1 MPIYNHYYSRGYAI
15 EKSSDGKHRPPSSFT
30 QGSGYSTVGCSS
42 GLKNSI
48 IDQIESSSFMDFSA
62 DANNSVKSLYMYP
75 RFSEVKGQRFAILGQ
90 SVTHKSNFSDS
101 RPNYFAHNMIIG
113 MADLKSLIAAR
124 MPEAILSHR
133 FKDTYVDGQ
142 NPIGMGDLCYKSC
155 IDTPLELSQ
164 FYSDIDNSSE
174 YDNFTLNTDV
184 IKAIIYYLTKA
195 NAHCIVCLGDDGS
208 LTDSRAR
215 KILRLLYLWLPQKI
229 LQNLGFITKLNSSK
243 SHPTCNLVFCDSK
256 EYRDIQVNGLGNI
269 KSSSMAF
276 IDATSRVDIPTPE
289 KLGFN
294 VDDVEYL
301 NWLVKCIAGDY
312 NDDDLETRKTID
324 EQELLIDQR
333 VVPFGI
339 ISKIYKVIIC
349 QKGSQLAPSE
359 ATHRASGIASFALL
373 NVIASHIPD
382 CVDKFIPLI
391 SADLNNTILGGQ
403 IDTLII
409 DIDKRFPTK
418 NGTPGLIDRLMPY
431 LSDEVKEGIN
441 EIRIYKSPLKALKAM
456 SVQPNY
462 QNNLLRI
469 LEGAK
474 IKYEEN
480 MYDRSEATYGYEMSL
495 YALQQSGWSLD
506 VQNSCKELLQL
517 TFAACEASHASVF
530 GYINNME
537 GCFEAL
543 AMINLAKGKVT
554 TKDCERIISEASAAM
569 RLQPYN
575 GMRRILQNT
584 RAFPNNESSTAL
596 IITCLTY
603 ICKTCVSN
611 NYELQNLVAFCKF
624 LEPKNKYLQ
633 VWQNVVELCA
643 QLFISSVAKGGDSFK
658 TLSNVAAIAGNAPN
672 KMAFLEKIAPALTVF
687 LTCRPANE
695 SAFSKNIKSYS
706 GVINDICNAIF
717 STCAGGTISGA
728 ALAVKET
735 INTRTVEKISDY
747 SVEPKITERYKQTLI
762 RERVTFLNNA
772 CSGISNTPGY
782 IAFSEQLGIGA
793 YPVYLKSGG
802 SAGVVE
808 NLYRAFCFD
817 EDRPD
822 YINARMYDLKN
833 GIDLCQIG
841 VFSIAERYELLHD
854 VINRKGTDTD
864 VFQAFSKA
872 LMDMYGEKLK
882 EINDPYKPLSS
893 RWSQYLSLLAN
904 SLIYKFGS
912 FIDSFRV
919 DTLSLY
925 LPQQEETGG
934 SVLLGICQKFNEI
947 NQALSNQQ
955 DSGDLCD
962 EFTSETESNRQAFDE
977 AVSDGTI
984 TLNPHLEIASLIGNG
999 MLDDALSLFP
1009 GATKAL
1015 LDLIENGNGYYSKN
1029 SAKALTN
1036 KLHQNRKSTYCADYA
1051 TDERLHEYLKKNPK
1065 SHVAA
1070 VISAVAVFLFFCLAG
1085 TGTWM
1090 WLNKKEVPV
1099 ENKEIEWCYT
1109 LCENDKYK
1117 DYLSYMR
1124 TNTNNVGIPNIYLL
1138 EPYTPTIVSSSD
1150 NDSTSVESQSDVAS
1164 MQPSQFKNIPVEN
1177 CVVSENNT
1185 VRVAIAYERII
1196 YTSAGKSASVIDIEE
1211 KNVPVS
1217 GSDILLDNSAFN
1229 TTYFDPSKKL
1239 DNIRI
1244 FVAPIR
1250 DYMNYVKVGDREYP
1264 SLTEAM
1270 ESITDENT
1278 THEIVLLSDINS
1290 FNETVYV
1297 DKDITLKCEK
1307 EKPAIIKKDAEFVG
1321 ELFNV
1326 SETGKLSLVN
1336 VVIDGAA
1343 LKTEDSSD
1351 ESKDNSSDVSV
1362 TLSLDPDKTDVFT
1375 VGQTFTVNVEVK
1387 NNSENTLSDIRLKL
1401 NYDGNKISID
1411 APDSEIQGSSTT
1423 EHDGTDPTQSTTS
1436 DVQTTT
1442 TEPSVQ
1448 QNSGNQNK
1456 TIEIE
1461 NQDENTSI
1469 IKFKNDLKPGQLQSD
1484 TIKFRVS
1491 AEIRYKEQITVN
1503 AVSLSAKTSN
1513 NSDEESTTQ
1522 ATEVSNEYDIDNG
1535 VSFYVAPEEY
1545 YDARLSNIQLTYST
1559 QAETDIV
1566 AVLSPDFS
1574 SDTYE
1579 YTATIPFD
1587 VLNMKIDPI
1596 KKKEGASVDCSVK
1609 SIMNVGNNKFTITIR
1624 DGDISGKYGSRGETK
1639 SYTVYIQLLPK
1650 NADINHYNDYQT
1662 KKGKSYK
1669 GIMYT
1674 KPLIINNGT
1683 LLIDDSSELRNNCIF
1698 SPDALSAGA
1707 VNNHGQMTVKGK
1719 ITGNSAKG
1727 NKNCVG
1733 AVYNKKGYELT
1744 ISGKA
1749 QISNNFGEYC
1759 GGILN
1764 EGTLNMNSGIIEK
1777 NSASDGVGG
1786 VENTNDFNLSGGE
1799 IVYNTASSG
1808 IGGVKDESGSGL
1820 IISGSPLI
1828 CNNTADYLNS
1838 NLCVSKNCR
1847 VGNIKNAAIGI
1858 VNSDKSDAFAVY
1870 EGANEDSKANCRNC
1884 FFADNSPFKK
1894 IEFSDKNELFFS
1906 PDEFDTYYKL
1916 IVSCKKNSSWEI
1928 DSFQGERMLGTSQSL
1943 TITVSLKVNLSDPA
1957 PEQKP
1962 VVKIYKYDDFID
1974 GTKNPVSDDF
1984 EKLENGKYV
1993 YTIKE
1998 LKADTVYEIVIE

>member
-229 LQNLGFITKLNSSK
+229 MQNLGFITKLNSSK

-276 IDATSRVDIPTPE
+276 FDATSRIDIPTPE
-289 KLGFN
+289 KLGLN

-312 NDDDLETRKTID
+312 SDDDLETRKTID

-474 IKYEEN
+474 IKYGEN

-530 GYINNME
+530 GYVNNME

-596 IITCLTY
+596 IITWLTY

-772 CSGISNTPGY
+772 CAGISNTPGY
-782 IAFSEQLGIGA
+782 AAFSEQLGIGA

-802 SAGVVE
+802 SAGVIE

-822 YINARMYDLKN
+822 YINARMYDMKN

-841 VFSIAERYELLHD
+841 VFSIAERSELLYD

-893 RWSQYLSLLAN
+893 RWNQYLSLLAN

-934 SVLLGICQKFNEI
+934 SVLLGICQKFSEI

-962 EFTSETESNRQAFDE
+962 EFTNETESNRQAFDE

-999 MLDDALSLFP
+999 MLDDAL
-1009 GATKAL
+1009 
-1015 LDLIENGNGYYSKN
+1015 N

-1070 VISAVAVFLFFCLAG
+1070 AVSAVAVFLFFCLAG
-1085 TGTWM
+1085 TGAWFF
-1090 WLNKKEVPV
+1090 LNKKPVNEVD
-1099 ENKEIEWCYT
+1099 EKIIWQYT
-1109 LCENDKYK
+1109 LCEKEDYQDSQAYITRKIKPNEISGVYLMEPVLKKEDSLNNGHKEKDVSPSDKNEEQ
-1117 DYLSYMR
+1117 S
-1124 TNTNNVGIPNIYLL
+1124 NPI
-1138 EPYTPTIVSSSD
+1138 
-1150 NDSTSVESQSDVAS
+1150 TSIS
-1164 MQPSQFKNIPVEN
+1164 IEN
-1177 CVVSENNT
+1177 CQLTDNS
-1185 VRVAIAYERII
+1185 VRVAIAYERTI
-1196 YTSAGKSASVIDIEE
+1196 YNSKEKPTKIIDIEE
-1211 KNVPVS
+1211 KYIPVS
-1217 GSDILLDNSAFN
+1217 GSDLLLNESYFDSSYLDLSVQTGNPRIYVVPLSKYNDYVRADDKDYPTLSEAIEKIPDDGKEHDVILLH
-1229 TTYFDPSKKL
+1229 
-1239 DNIRI
+1239 NIS
-1244 FVAPIR
+1244 
-1250 DYMNYVKVGDREYP
+1250 VKQ
-1264 SLTEAM
+1264 
-1270 ESITDENT
+1270 
-1278 THEIVLLSDINS
+1278 
-1290 FNETVYV
+1290 TVIV
-1297 DKDITLKCEK
+1297 DKKVTLKGNE
-1307 EKPAIIKKDAEFVG
+1307 ENAVIISRDESFTG

-1326 SETGKLSLVN
+1326 SENGSLNLVNVTIDGGAKWELASNTVAQESNSELQVKLSLSDQNNDVFTMGSTFDVEVEVTN
-1336 VVIDGAA
+1336 NTPNKLSDMQIV
-1343 LKTEDSSD
+1343 LNYD
-1351 ESKDNSSDVSV
+1351 ESKISV
-1362 TLSLDPDKTDVFT
+1362 GV
-1375 VGQTFTVNVEVK
+1375 
-1387 NNSENTLSDIRLKL
+1387 
-1401 NYDGNKISID
+1401 
-1411 APDSEIQGSSTT
+1411 PDSEIQNTDQTASETESESVVNSETLSESQNESDVTSST
-1423 EHDGTDPTQSTTS
+1423 ESTVS
-1436 DVQTTT
+1436 Q
-1442 TEPSVQ
+1442 PSS
-1448 QNSGNQNK
+1448 NIASGNQNTDPIYRIINDNDNDNECVVMFVNDCESNK
-1456 TIEIE
+1456 K
-1461 NQDENTSI
+1461 QSI
-1469 IKFKNDLKPGQLQSD
+1469 TVQ
-1484 TIKFRVS
+1484 FRVS
-1491 AEIRYKEQITVN
+1491 QDIFVKSQTTIKMATFN
-1503 AVSLSAKTSN
+1503 AKAVESS
-1513 NSDEESTTQ
+1513 SDESPSQYLESV
-1522 ATEVSNEYDIDNG
+1522 EENYIGNELTL
-1535 VSFYVAPEEY
+1535 YVAPAEY
-1545 YDARLSNIQLTYST
+1545 RDARLSSFKLMYSTLNAIDTEIEAKLSPAFNPDILEYSIQLPYDVISIKPIIEPKAKT
-1559 QAETDIV
+1559 ADI
-1566 AVLSPDFS
+1566 SEF
-1574 SDTYE
+1574 
-1579 YTATIPFD
+1579 
-1587 VLNMKIDPI
+1587 N
-1596 KKKEGASVDCSVK
+1596 SVK
-1609 SIMNVGNNKFTITIR
+1609 T
-1624 DGDISGKYGSRGETK
+1624 DGIINIGEHTFSLTVSDSDKSGKKGGYEPSK
-1639 SYTVYIQLLPK
+1639 KYIFHIHLVPKNSQLDLYNSYTTV
-1650 NADINHYNDYQT
+1650 NDQ
-1662 KKGKSYK
+1662 SNK
-1669 GIMYT
+1669 GIESSS
-1674 KPLIINNGT
+1674 PLMVNYGT
-1683 LLIDDSSELRNNCIF
+1683 LDIDGNSKLRNNY
-1698 SPDALSAGA
+1698 
-1707 VNNHGQMTVKGK
+1707 TVS
-1719 ITGNSAKG
+1719 NDE
-1727 NKNCVG
+1727 NCVG
-1733 AVYNKKGYELT
+1733 AVINYGTTNIKGEVSDNYAFGNDICVGAILNRSNAHLT
-1744 ISGKA
+1744 VSDNARISD
-1749 QISNNFGEYC
+1749 NFGRNC
-1759 GGILN
+1759 GGIYN
-1764 EGTLNMNSGIIEK
+1764 EGILKVSGGKISQNTGIK
-1777 NSASDGVGG
+1777 DAGG
-1786 VENTNDFNLSGGE
+1786 IYNADTFELSGGLITE
-1799 IVYNTASSG
+1799 NKTSEG
-1808 IGGVKDESGSGL
+1808 IGGVQDKSLSKL
-1820 IISGSPLI
+1820 IISQSPIIYMNKENDNNSDL
-1828 CNNTADYLNS
+1828 CNSYPFVVTD
-1838 NLCVSKNCR
+1838 
-1847 VGNIKNAAIGI
+1847 IQNAAIGI
-1858 VNSDKSDAFAVY
+1858 VYSDKSDAFAEY
-1870 EGANEDSKANCRNC
+1870 KGTNEESKAKCRNC
-1884 FFADNSPFKK
+1884 FFADKEDSGIINLDGNNGLY
-1894 IEFSDKNELFFS
+1894 FSSEEKE
-1906 PDEFDTYYKL
+1906 TYYKL
-1916 IVSCKKNSSWEI
+1916 RVDCQDNSSWEI
-1928 DSFQGERMLGTSQSL
+1928 DSFKGERMLGTSQSL
-1943 TITVSLKVNLSDPA
+1943 TITVSPKGNLSDSA
-1957 PEQKP
+1957 PDQKP

-1974 GTKNPVSDDF
+1974 GRKNPVSDDL

-1998 LKADTVYEIVIE
+1998 LKADTAYEIVIE